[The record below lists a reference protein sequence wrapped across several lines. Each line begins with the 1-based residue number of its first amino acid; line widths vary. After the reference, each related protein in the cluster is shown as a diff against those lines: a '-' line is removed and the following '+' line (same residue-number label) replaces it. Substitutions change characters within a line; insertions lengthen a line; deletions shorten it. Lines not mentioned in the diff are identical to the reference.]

1 MDTLTTTQLDDLYRS
16 FKREVPLR
24 GFGHT
29 MTITDYYHKVW
40 RKRKAKGENR
50 EKHPRLQEQPH
61 DSMSSYR
68 SDESPQAAT

>member
-29 MTITDYYHKVW
+29 MTITDYYHQVW
-40 RKRKAKGENR
+40 RKQKAKEGNR
-50 EKHPRLQEQPH
+50 EKRPRLQEQPH
-61 DSMSSYR
+61 DSTSSYR
-68 SDESPQAAT
+68 SDESTEAVT